1 MPNPEEPNSDIDHSS
16 DEMRKELSSE
26 DRNDA
31 TREWTFSECQER
43 WKSLKDAQRS
53 GSGLSMKDWEE
64 RNGEGIWGNQN

>member
-1 MPNPEEPNSDIDHSS
+1 MTKLEEPNSDIDQSS

-31 TREWTFSECQER
+31 KREWTLSECQER

-53 GSGLSMKDWEE
+53 GSGLSMKEWEK
-64 RNGEGIWGNQN
+64 RNGEGIW

>member
-1 MPNPEEPNSDIDHSS
+1 MPNPEDPNSDIPQSS
-16 DEMRKELSSE
+16 DEISEELSS
-26 DRNDA
+26 DVRKDA
-31 TREWTFSECQER
+31 PREWSFSECQER